1 VEFRGEKA
9 TQRWGHAITMVLP
22 GELEV
27 MLYQPLHPTAC

>member
-9 TQRWGHAITMVLP
+9 TQRWGHTITMVLP